1 MTSTSPT
8 LLPTAAGH
16 MEHAGIPTGRRHLEP
31 DGESRPALRSAF
43 ELHLSRNHEL
53 LYFIGC
59 RILNCP
65 EDAEDA
71 VKNCLRTA
79 ASRNPPD
86 CSSEGAIKSW
96 LVRILIDEATLLL
109 RRKENNA
116 TASSKHL
123 WDQVQ
128 EHLSEGH

>member
-96 LVRILIDEATLLL
+96 LVRILIDEAMLLL
-109 RRKENNA
+109 AKKQSNPA
-116 TASSKHL
+116 AASSHRPS
-123 WDQVQ
+123 
-128 EHLSEGH
+128 HISEAR